1 VINPITRLLSRV
13 ARVVRHAWSQ
23 SLAAQEL
30 WIEINRPWRKDGEFR
45 WVRRGGGW
53 ELQGSRLP
61 EIPAMPREPA
71 AD

>member
-1 VINPITRLLSRV
+1 MTKPITRLLSRV
-13 ARVVRHAWSQ
+13 ARALRHAWDQ
-23 SLAAQEL
+23 SVAAQEL
-30 WIEINRPWRKDGEFR
+30 LIEINTPWRKDGEFR

-53 ELQGSRLP
+53 ELHGSRLP